1 MCSKGVIH
9 IGECRVYTVYGEG
22 GSLGLGKLIYRAGYM
37 STAQEKKQNKPS
49 QQLISLG
56 NPFIWLRLA
65 HHVRK
70 TSRSEEQI
78 FNGTRLYLNEGF
90 R

>member
-1 MCSKGVIH
+1 M
-9 IGECRVYTVYGEG
+9 YTVYGEG

-37 STAQEKKQNKPS
+37 STAQEKKSKPS

-65 HHVRK
+65 HPVRR